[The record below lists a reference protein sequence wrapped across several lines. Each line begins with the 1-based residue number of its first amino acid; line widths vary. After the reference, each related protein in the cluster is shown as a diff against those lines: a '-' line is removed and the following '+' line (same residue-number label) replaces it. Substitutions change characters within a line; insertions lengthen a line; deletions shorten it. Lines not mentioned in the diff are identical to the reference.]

1 MAQKLIRGFLARKQ
15 HQPRFRGITKI
26 NEIKCNMTQMEQI
39 ANQLKNDKD
48 SMLVHIKD
56 IQKAVDM
63 AIQKIKVLKKFF
75 NCYCVMYIKILNS
88 FRIIPK

>member
-39 ANQLKNDKD
+39 ANQLKNEKD
-48 SMLVHIKD
+48 SMLVHIRD

-63 AIQKIKVLKKFF
+63 AIQKIKVK
-75 NCYCVMYIKILNS
+75 
-88 FRIIPK
+88 

>member
-48 SMLVHIKD
+48 SMLVHIRD

-63 AIQKIKVLKKFF
+63 AIQKIKVLK
-75 NCYCVMYIKILNS
+75 NNS
-88 FRIIPK
+88 LIFIVFKYF

>member
-39 ANQLKNDKD
+39 ANQLKNEKD
-48 SMLVHIKD
+48 SMLVHIRD

-63 AIQKIKVLKKFF
+63 AIQKIKVL
-75 NCYCVMYIKILNS
+75 
-88 FRIIPK
+88 

>member
-39 ANQLKNDKD
+39 ANQLKNEKD
-48 SMLVHIKD
+48 SMLVHIRD

-63 AIQKIKVLKKFF
+63 AIQKIKVE
-75 NCYCVMYIKILNS
+75 
-88 FRIIPK
+88 

>member
-26 NEIKCNMTQMEQI
+26 NEIKSNMTQMEQI
-39 ANQLKNDKD
+39 ANQLKNEKD
-48 SMLVHIKD
+48 SMLVHIRD

-63 AIQKIKVLKKFF
+63 AIQKIKV
-75 NCYCVMYIKILNS
+75 
-88 FRIIPK
+88 

>member
-1 MAQKLIRGFLARKQ
+1 MLVKNRIKYRGKCILMAQKLIRGFLARKQ

-39 ANQLKNDKD
+39 ANQLKNEKD

-56 IQKAVDM
+56 IQKAVDL
-63 AIQKIKVLKKFF
+63 AIQKIKV
-75 NCYCVMYIKILNS
+75 
-88 FRIIPK
+88 

>member
-39 ANQLKNDKD
+39 ANQLKNEKD
-48 SMLVHIKD
+48 SMLVHIRD

-63 AIQKIKVLKKFF
+63 AIQKIKV
-75 NCYCVMYIKILNS
+75 
-88 FRIIPK
+88 